1 MMFQP
6 SPRSGKKIVILA
18 IIVALVLVVG
28 GAGAFLGP
36 KLLKHHGKA
45 EAADK
50 TTADADKSKDGKDSA
65 DGKDGKDSKDAKGGK
80 DGKGK
85 AEEKGKDGKDGDKP
99 EPIAI
104 VPLGDFLVNLNSAG
118 GGVRYLRAEVS
129 VALKGLPMPKKEG
142 EGKAP
147 QATLPDAAL
156 AVAKDRVVSVLS
168 AGDFAQLRLPGAREK
183 LKLQV
188 LARLEKAL
196 PDYEVTEVLFTS
208 FVMQ

>member
-6 SPRSGKKIVILA
+6 SPRSGKKIILLA
-18 IIVALVLVVG
+18 VVVAAVLVLG

-36 KLLKHHGKA
+36 KLLKHNSKA

-50 TTADADKSKDGKDSA
+50 TTTEADKSKDGKD
-65 DGKDGKDSKDAKGGK
+65 GK
-80 DGKGK
+80 DGKGSK
-85 AEEKGKDGKDGDKP
+85 EANEGKDGKSKDGKTDDKP
-99 EPIAI
+99 EPPAV

-118 GGVRYLRAEVS
+118 GVRYLRAEVS
-129 VALKGLPMPKKEG
+129 VSLKGLPVPKKEG

-147 QATLPDAAL
+147 APALPDAAL
-156 AVAKDRVVSVLS
+156 AIAKDRVVSALS
-168 AGDFAQLRLPGAREK
+168 AGDFAQLRLPGARDK

-188 LARLEKAL
+188 LARLQKAL